1 MEQEKFISGY
11 CRQLDASRMVE
22 VVAEDGNIT
31 EVDCCYG
38 NWVYQSSCLI
48 AKEISE
54 LTGPESI

>member
-1 MEQEKFISGY
+1 MEDEKFITGY
-11 CRQLDASRMVE
+11 CRQLDQSR
-22 VVAEDGNIT
+22 VVTAVTEDGALT

-38 NWVYQSSCLI
+38 NCVYQSSCLI